1 MREADL
7 AKHLSNDRDQEAGK
21 APRDELEEQM
31 RILAAEKKRK
41 PLEYGSGDD
50 FQLKQALNHLQGVP
64 VQLAKAESKLV
75 KLDPPPKK

>member
-1 MREADL
+1 
-7 AKHLSNDRDQEAGK
+7 
-21 APRDELEEQM
+21 M

-41 PLEYGSGDD
+41 PLEYGSGED